1 MNMQAILM
9 DAPGGP
15 EVMKIG
21 TTERPQPSGD
31 EVLIRVA
38 ATAVNRADLLQ
49 REGKYPPP
57 PGASAILG
65 LEAAGVIEALGPG
78 AKGWSV
84 GDRVM
89 CILGG
94 GGYAEY
100 CVAPAATLLPVPADM
115 DLVTAAAIPE
125 VFTTV
130 YLNLFHEGGLKTGER
145 VLVHGGG
152 SGIGTSAIQMA
163 KALASAE
170 VFVTVGNEDK
180 ATRCRALGADHA
192 ILYKS
197 EAFADRILEL
207 TGDDGVNLILDHIGG
222 GYLNANLRSLALYG
236 RLVIIGQM
244 GGGTAELNI
253 GRLMVRRQRIIGSV
267 LRARPVAEKA
277 RLAAEMTER
286 VIPLLEDGRLRPV
299 IHQVMPLAE
308 AAAAHELVAAN
319 LNFGKVILSVSA

>member
-1 MNMQAILM
+1 MRMQAILM

-15 EVMKIG
+15 EAMKIG

-49 REGKYPPP
+49 REGNYPPP

-65 LEAAGVIEALGPG
+65 LEAAGVIETLGPE

-100 CVAPAATLLPVPADM
+100 CVAPASTILPVPADM

-180 ATRCRALGADHA
+180 ATRCQRLGADHA
-192 ILYKS
+192 ILYKA
-197 EAFADRILEL
+197 EAFTDRILEL
-207 TGDDGVNLILDHIGG
+207 TGGDGVDLILDHIGG
-222 GYLNANLRSLALYG
+222 RYLDANLRSLALYG
-236 RLVIIGQM
+236 RLVIIGQL

-277 RLAAEMTER
+277 RLATEISER

-299 IHQVMPLAE
+299 VHRVMPLAE

-319 LNFGKVILSVSA
+319 LNFGKVILSVNA